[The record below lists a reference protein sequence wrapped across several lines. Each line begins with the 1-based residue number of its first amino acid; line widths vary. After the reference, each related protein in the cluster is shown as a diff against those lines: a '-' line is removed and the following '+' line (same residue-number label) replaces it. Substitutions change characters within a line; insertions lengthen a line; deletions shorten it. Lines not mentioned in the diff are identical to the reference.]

1 MSYIRVMKNL
11 SIILKS
17 AVFVAAVCVWF
28 PSAGQN
34 PVRFVSK
41 VVCIDSLRVVA
52 AVRPIDQVLEHSPS
66 GWMDCR
72 NTVKSSAAALARIF
86 PLSSSNTVRLVYSV
100 RPSGRYDMDRA
111 FGITM
116 NYIDHMFDSGGKTV
130 RVNDQKCRRTGDIDL
145 RYKYMLSNGTY
156 VGFHVRLTVI
166 VELFNNA
173 VQVRIDMEDILTY
186 TYNKNGSGIGSG
198 NLRWLHDR
206 GEMDDIMYKRSD
218 VRFEYLVAYI
228 KACEAMMKSVT
239 WYIDVMNIEMNQ
251 PVLSYNK

>member
-17 AVFVAAVCVWF
+17 VAFVAAVCVWF

-34 PVRFVSK
+34 PVRFVSN
-41 VVCIDSLRVVA
+41 VAHIDSLRVAA
-52 AVRPIDQVLEHSPS
+52 AVRPVDRVLEHPSS
-66 GWMDCR
+66 GWMDRR

-86 PLSSSNTVRLVYSV
+86 PLSSGNTVRLVYSV
-100 RPSGRYDMDRA
+100 RPSGQYDMDRA
-111 FGITM
+111 LGITAE
-116 NYIDHMFDSGGKTV
+116 YINHMFDSGGETV

-156 VGFHVRLTVI
+156 VGFRVRLTVI

-186 TYNKNGSGIGSG
+186 TYNKSGSGIGSG

-206 GEMDDIMYKRSD
+206 DEMDDIMYKRSN
-218 VRFEYLVAYI
+218 VRFEYLAAYI

-239 WYIDVMNIEMNQ
+239 WYIDVMNVEMNQ

>member
-17 AVFVAAVCVWF
+17 AVFFVAVCVWF

-41 VVCIDSLRVVA
+41 VACIDSLRVAA
-52 AVRPIDQVLEHSPS
+52 AVRSIDRVLEHSSS
-66 GWMDCR
+66 GWMDRR

-111 FGITM
+111 FGITTD
-116 NYIDHMFDSGGKTV
+116 YIDHMFDSGGKTV

-186 TYNKNGSGIGSG
+186 TYNKNGSGTGSG

-206 GEMDDIMYKRSD
+206 DKMDDVMYKRSD

-239 WYIDVMNIEMNQ
+239 WYIDVMNVEMNQ

>member
-1 MSYIRVMKNL
+1 MKNL

-17 AVFVAAVCVWF
+17 AVFAAAVCVWF

-186 TYNKNGSGIGSG
+186 TYNKSGSRIGSG

-206 GEMDDIMYKRSD
+206 GEMDDM
-218 VRFEYLVAYI
+218 EYT
-228 KACEAMMKSVT
+228 E
-239 WYIDVMNIEMNQ
+239 D
-251 PVLSYNK
+251 

>member
-100 RPSGRYDMDRA
+100 RPSGRYAMDRA
-111 FGITM
+111 FGITT

-156 VGFHVRLTVI
+156 VGFRVRLTVI

-206 GEMDDIMYKRSD
+206 DEMDDVMYKRSD
-218 VRFEYLVAYI
+218 VRFEYLIAYI

>member
-17 AVFVAAVCVWF
+17 AAFAAAVCFWF
-28 PSAGQN
+28 PAAGQN
-34 PVRFVSK
+34 PVHFVSK
-41 VVCIDSLRVVA
+41 VACIDSLRVAA
-52 AVRPIDQVLEHSPS
+52 AVRPIDRVLEHSSS
-66 GWMDCR
+66 GWMDRR

-100 RPSGRYDMDRA
+100 RPSGQYDMDRA
-111 FGITM
+111 FGITTD
-116 NYIDHMFDSGGKTV
+116 YIDHMFDSGGKTV

-145 RYKYMLSNGTY
+145 RYKYMLSNGKY

-173 VQVRIDMEDILTY
+173 VQVRIDMEDVLTY
-186 TYNKNGSGIGSG
+186 TYNKSGSGIGSG
-198 NLRWLHDR
+198 NLRCLHDR

-218 VRFEYLVAYI
+218 VRLEYLIAYI

-239 WYIDVMNIEMNQ
+239 WYIDVMNVEMNQ

>member
-28 PSAGQN
+28 PAAGQN

-41 VVCIDSLRVVA
+41 VACIDSLRVAA
-52 AVRPIDQVLEHSPS
+52 AVRPIDRVLEHSPS
-66 GWMDCR
+66 GWMDR
-72 NTVKSSAAALARIF
+72 WNTVKSSAAALARIF
-86 PLSSSNTVRLVYSV
+86 PLSSSNTVRLVYIV
-100 RPSGRYDMDRA
+100 RPSDRYDMDRA

-116 NYIDHMFDSGGKTV
+116 DYIDHMFDSGDKTV

-156 VGFHVRLTVI
+156 VSFCVRLTVI

-186 TYNKNGSGIGSG
+186 TYNKSGSGIGSR

-218 VRFEYLVAYI
+218 VRLEYLIAYI

-239 WYIDVMNIEMNQ
+239 WYIDVMNVEMNQ

>member
-1 MSYIRVMKNL
+1 M
-11 SIILKS
+11 
-17 AVFVAAVCVWF
+17 C
-28 PSAGQN
+28 
-34 PVRFVSK
+34 
-41 VVCIDSLRVVA
+41 
-52 AVRPIDQVLEHSPS
+52 
-66 GWMDCR
+66 
-72 NTVKSSAAALARIF
+72 SSDLARIF
-86 PLSSSNTVRLVYSV
+86 PLSSSNTVRLVYSI

-198 NLRWLHDR
+198 NLKWLHDR
-206 GEMDDIMYKRSD
+206 GEMDDVMYKRSD

-239 WYIDVMNIEMNQ
+239 WYIDVMNVEMNQ

>member
-1 MSYIRVMKNL
+1 MKNL

-66 GWMDCR
+66 GWMDRR
-72 NTVKSSAAALARIF
+72 NMVKSSASSLARIF

-198 NLRWLHDR
+198 NLRWLHDC

>member
-34 PVRFVSK
+34 PVHFVSK
-41 VVCIDSLRVVA
+41 VACIDSLRVAA
-52 AVRPIDQVLEHSPS
+52 AVRPIDRVLEHSSS
-66 GWMDCR
+66 GWMDR
-72 NTVKSSAAALARIF
+72 LYSVKTSAAALARIF
-86 PLSSSNTVRLVYSV
+86 PLSSSNTVRLVYSI

-116 NYIDHMFDSGGKTV
+116 DYIDHMFDSSGKTV

-145 RYKYMLSNGTY
+145 RYKYMLSNGKY

-198 NLRWLHDR
+198 NLKWLHDR
-206 GEMDDIMYKRSD
+206 GEMDDVMYKRSD

-239 WYIDVMNIEMNQ
+239 WYIDVMNVEMNQ